1 MSEMVYRSGKQ
12 RIQREA
18 ILETGGSAAAPDP
31 DDGNYR
37 PLNCARIE
45 ADFKVATAEEYAKR
59 SPGHS
64 IPCVVGGTVY
74 TVTLE

>member
-1 MSEMVYRSGKQ
+1 MSELVYRSGKQ
-12 RIQREA
+12 RIQRDA
-18 ILETGGSAAAPDP
+18 ILETGGSRDPYATEVNAA
-31 DDGNYR
+31 R
-37 PLNCARIE
+37 LE

-64 IPCVVGGTVY
+64 IPCHVGGTVY